1 MEEEKPYILIV
12 IMKKLEDSNLHQW
25 WAIWLLSSWK
35 ECYPFIQVHIL
46 TWIFPGSSAV
56 ENLPALQKSQ
66 EAQVQSL
73 DGEDSSL
80 VNPMNRGACWVY
92 SPLGHRVRHDW
103 SDLAHTH
110 EIS

>member
-1 MEEEKPYILIV
+1 
-12 IMKKLEDSNLHQW
+12 MKKLEDSNLHQW

-56 ENLPALQKSQ
+56 ENPPALQKSQ

-73 DGEDSSL
+73 DGEDSLEEGMATHSSIPPWWTPWTEEP
-80 VNPMNRGACWVY
+80 VGYTVHWVTE
-92 SPLGHRVRHDW
+92 
-103 SDLAHTH
+103 SDMT
-110 EIS
+110 EVT